1 MTGPR
6 AEPLVSAQA
15 SVHRGPDLRR
25 LSLRHLVVAATL
37 PVILL
42 VLIGIVLLWRAPAPA
57 AGTVGSVAPDIT
69 LVDLGGETIR
79 LADLRGRPVVVNFWA
94 SWCGPCIEEFPLLR
108 DAAERHAAD
117 GLVVI
122 GVVYQDRT
130 EAARDFMA
138 RNDGTWPAAMD
149 PGERAATAFNILGP
163 PETFF
168 IGPDGT
174 IAARQLGQ
182 FSAASLER
190 HLAAIID
197 EE

>member
-1 MTGPR
+1 
-6 AEPLVSAQA
+6 VSAHA

-25 LSLRHLVVAATL
+25 LPLRYLVVAATL
-37 PVILL
+37 PAILL
-42 VLIGIVLLWRAPAPA
+42 ALLGVVLLGRASAPA
-57 AGTVGSVAPDIT
+57 AGTVGSVAPDFN
-69 LVDLGGETIR
+69 LVDLDGEPIR

-122 GVVYQDRT
+122 GIVHQDRT

-138 RNDGTWPAAMD
+138 RHDGTWPAAMD
-149 PGERAATAFNILGP
+149 PGERVATAFTILGP

-168 IGPDGT
+168 IGPDGI

-182 FSAASLER
+182 ISAASLER